1 MHSDNMHYFDIHWS
15 ANSCLFCNGYIT
27 FQDCPWLKDVPRVD
41 NLRNI
46 YTLVSFYFR
55 NITKYIIKGSVK
67 PSHVKM
73 FRLCHPQNASL
84 ERNKTFRPDWWAGL
98 CLIHKT
104 ITGSRLYTEME
115 NNLSNVVPLE
125 LVLTRSP
132 WPLSLVVYLST
143 PYQGSWFRSCLSC
156 FLISGCGESPSDT
169 ISQDCTEAI
178 VRNLRSVDEWWWLQ
192 LPRFLWAEIKS
203 LPRTLWTFGTVL
215 NCFCCQYRGLLRHTR
230 QKN

>member
-84 ERNKTFRPDWWAGL
+84 ERNKTFRPDW
-98 CLIHKT
+98 
-104 ITGSRLYTEME
+104 
-115 NNLSNVVPLE
+115 
-125 LVLTRSP
+125 
-132 WPLSLVVYLST
+132 
-143 PYQGSWFRSCLSC
+143 
-156 FLISGCGESPSDT
+156 
-169 ISQDCTEAI
+169 
-178 VRNLRSVDEWWWLQ
+178 
-192 LPRFLWAEIKS
+192 
-203 LPRTLWTFGTVL
+203 
-215 NCFCCQYRGLLRHTR
+215 
-230 QKN
+230 